1 MEASKELEEG
11 EIVGETM
18 LIEQKTAG
26 APNSL

>member
-11 EIVGETM
+11 EISEETM